1 VAKGALN
8 PKHARFVQEYLK
20 DLNATKAAK
29 RTGYS
34 EKTAR
39 QQGAHLLS
47 IPAIQD
53 AISEGTREGAFD
65 GKVTRK
71 RIVQELARIAFGD
84 ARKVMSWGPEGV
96 DLIDSKILTD
106 DEAAQVAEIS
116 ETTTQHGGTIKLKRF
131 DKVKALELLGRHI
144 GMFGDVNDDD
154 APKDDVVVYL
164 PANGR

>member
-1 VAKGALN
+1 MAKGALN

-47 IPAIQD
+47 IPAIQE
-53 AISEGTREGAFD
+53 AISEGTREAVFD

-71 RIVQELARIAFGD
+71 RIVQELSRIAFGD
-84 ARKVMSWGPEGV
+84 ARKIMSWGPEGV
-96 DLIDSKILTD
+96 GLIDSKTLTD
-106 DEAAQVAEIS
+106 DEAAQVAEVS
-116 ETTTQHGGTIKLKRF
+116 ESTTLHGGTIKLKRF

-144 GMFGDVNDDD
+144 GMFGDSEDEDDR
-154 APKDDVVVYL
+154 KDDVVVYL